1 MKVTRADWAGSVPW
15 SGVTGKPAELTSA
28 GGVAT
33 DLTALTARVAALE
46 TAVNS
51 LSSAPAGSSLTS
63 LDVWWAVGTLEP
75 LQMAYEDIAVP
86 GDAPAGSTFTVGA
99 PFSAGTGVFFEAYS
113 LGEGVV
119 RLVAV
124 NLSGAAVTL
133 PMANFTLFIL
143 NG

>member
-15 SGVTGKPAELTSA
+15 SGITGKPAGLAGSA
-28 GGVAT
+28 VT

-46 TAVNS
+46 AAVNS
-51 LSSAPAGSSLTS
+51 LSSAPAGSSLAS

-75 LQMAYEDIAVP
+75 LQMAYEDLAGPV
-86 GDAPAGSTFTVGA
+86 GADAKFAVGA
-99 PFSAGTGVFFEAYS
+99 PFAAGTGVFFEAYP
-113 LGEGVV
+113 LGEGVL

-124 NLSGAAVTL
+124 NLSGATVTL
-133 PMANFTLFIL
+133 PGTNFTLFIL